1 MTTTKTTAPKAATAK
16 AEKAAPAIDLMKS
29 ILDDAKLDDMIAK
42 VIKASGTLQDQ
53 IQKVGIAIMAHAYK
67 HGDYS
72 RATTLVNGLG
82 TGVRKAA
89 LVEWFYRAGLKVD
102 EQTDAF
108 IGWQGADFIKK
119 HWDRITE
126 TKWYDCK
133 PENVWGG
140 FDLNA
145 ELAKLIK
152 RAEQAGKKAEALRQA
167 GKTLPDD
174 AVKLDAETLS
184 KLRGMVQA

>member
-1 MTTTKTTAPKAATAK
+1 MTTKTNTTAK
-16 AEKAAPAIDLMKS
+16 DSAPVKAVQAVDLMKS

-82 TGVRKAA
+82 SGVRKAA

-108 IGWQGADFIKK
+108 IGWQGAAFIEK
-119 HWDRITE
+119 HWARITE

-152 RAEQAGKKAEALRQA
+152 RAEQAGKKAESLRQA
-167 GKTLPDD
+167 GKAVPED